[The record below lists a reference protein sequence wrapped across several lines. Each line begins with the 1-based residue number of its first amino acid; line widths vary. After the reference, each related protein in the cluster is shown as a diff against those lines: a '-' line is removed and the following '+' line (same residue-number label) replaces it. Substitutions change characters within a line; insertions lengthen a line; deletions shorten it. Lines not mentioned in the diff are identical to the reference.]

1 MLSLILLLVKKALA
15 EGGMA
20 LNRQTLEETLA
31 IFRVVEKEIK
41 EDMSQNVATV
51 NKISN
56 SNNRFNPD
64 PNCMLKRSCQAAGE
78 KTREE
83 KKARVEM
90 PIVSPSSSYSG
101 GYGGNT
107 TKVYCFTF
115 STRILVVYLAK
126 GSANGDLG
134 WFLMPMKRIKS
145 ELSQPMTNS
154 QSRAPNSLV
163 SLLQIVDMM
172 PLRDRDSNIERPKK
186 YPWKGTRSLFNH
198 GYVHVAPTDALVDDT
213 YASEYVNNFIKVIN
227 ENFPN
232 YRIEYGGNAAEENGE
247 MIQSMDDIFMH
258 HDVARFCAKV
268 FGKEINNNSFFVDS
282 NVSSYIRRH
291 PNPAQLILLN
301 NGNNGMN

>member
-1 MLSLILLLVKKALA
+1 MLEAGV
-15 EGGMA
+15 A
-20 LNRQTLEETLA
+20 LNSQSLEETKA
-31 IFRVVEKEIK
+31 IFKIVQTEINENK
-41 EDMSQNVATV
+41 APNVDSV
-51 NKISN
+51 KKVKIT
-56 SNNRFNPD
+56 NNHFNPD
-64 PNCMLKRSCQAAGE
+64 PTNLLKRSSQAAGE
-78 KTREE
+78 TTYEG
-83 KKARVEM
+83 KKARMTIPV
-90 PIVSPSSSYSG
+90 VSPSSSYSG
-101 GYGGNT
+101 SYNGNT
-107 TKVYCFTF
+107 TKVYYFTF

-213 YASEYVNNFIKVIN
+213 YASEYVNNFVKVIN

-258 HDVARFCAKV
+258 HDVARFCAKI